1 MCILNYRQIP
11 NTNTT
16 NTNITNRSTVTNLV
30 SFESVIIRAFAEG
43 AQVDAAY
50 LDFRKAFDRVGHR
63 HLVAKLKALGVDG
76 PLLEWIAS
84 YLKNRPLIVRFAGSQ
99 SQVFFALSGVPQGS
113 HLGPI
118 LFILFVAMLL
128 FADDLKLFKIIRNMH
143 DCRAMQNDLK

>member
-118 LFILFVAMLL
+118 LFILFINDLVVLLLALYLL
-128 FADDLKLFKIIRNMH
+128 FADDLKLF
-143 DCRAMQNDLK
+143 